1 MTIKEDI
8 IKKAIAKIKKD
19 IERIDSILDAT
30 PLQNIIKIR
39 QEAQNL
45 LNQNRLNDA
54 PTKDFMDKLKILSE
68 KEQYEFKIAEKQ
80 KNRIALIGKKVKL
93 DNELGALNSELFFLN
108 RQNFKQ

>member
-68 KEQYEFKIAEKQ
+68 KEQHEFKIAEKQ
-80 KNRIALIGKKVKL
+80 KIEMR
-93 DNELGALNSELFFLN
+93 
-108 RQNFKQ
+108 

>member
-1 MTIKEDI
+1 
-8 IKKAIAKIKKD
+8 
-19 IERIDSILDAT
+19 
-30 PLQNIIKIR
+30 
-39 QEAQNL
+39 
-45 LNQNRLNDA
+45 
-54 PTKDFMDKLKILSE
+54 MDKLKILSE